1 MVKKITTVVLFL
13 IVFIL
18 FFSLQNIYSAECDD
32 KTGNDRINCL
42 DTLVKSGEQKVN
54 SLESEKQLL
63 DNKAYLTG
71 LQIEETENKIESTQ
85 KELDILSTRIEG
97 LDQSLDYL
105 SKQLIQR
112 IIEGYKK
119 KPLTVFSLLLDSRG
133 ASDFLN
139 QVKYLKT
146 AQNNNQKLLYTVQE
160 TKTNYEEQKKIREEK
175 KAELD
180 QLEKQLISQKDQLD
194 YLIAQKAVIIKDTQ
208 NDNVRYKQLLQQ
220 ALAEYQAVKQAIA
233 TGSKIGPVKK
243 GDPIALVGNSGY
255 PGCSTGAHLHF
266 EIQQNNSWANP
277 ENYLSSKSVDDE
289 QNSGTNN
296 IGGGSWDWP
305 LSDPIIVTQRYGTTP
320 WSWRY
325 KYSGGIHTG
334 VDMVSNG
341 SAVIMAPSDGTLYS
355 SSQSCGGS
363 SNINIKYIDHGNG
376 LISYYLHVQ

>member
-1 MVKKITTVVLFL
+1 MVKKISAV
-13 IVFIL
+13 IL
-18 FFSLQNIYSAECDD
+18 FFLIFFSVFSLKYVYSAECDD
-32 KTGNDRINCL
+32 KTGNDRITCL
-42 DTLVKSGEQKVN
+42 DILVKAGEQKVN

-63 DNKAYLTG
+63 DSKAYLTG
-71 LQIEETENKIESTQ
+71 LQIKETEVKIESTQ
-85 KELDILSTRIEG
+85 KEVDILGTRIEG

-119 KPLTVFSLLLDSRG
+119 KPLTVLSLLLDSQG
-133 ASDFLN
+133 ASDFLS

-160 TKTNYEEQKKIREEK
+160 TKTNYEEQKKLREEK
-175 KAELD
+175 KTELNL
-180 QLEKQLISQKDQLD
+180 LEKQFISQKSQLD
-194 YLIAQKAVIIKDTQ
+194 YLIVQKAIIIKDTQ

-233 TGSKIGPVKK
+233 TGSIIGPVKK

-266 EIQQNNSWANP
+266 EIQQNNSWVNP

-289 QNSGTNN
+289 QNGGTNN

-341 SAVIMAPSDGTLYS
+341 SAVIRAPADGTLYS

-376 LISYYLHVQ
+376 VISYYLHVQ

>member
-1 MVKKITTVVLFL
+1 M
-13 IVFIL
+13 
-18 FFSLQNIYSAECDD
+18 
-32 KTGNDRINCL
+32 
-42 DTLVKSGEQKVN
+42 
-54 SLESEKQLL
+54 
-63 DNKAYLTG
+63 
-71 LQIEETENKIESTQ
+71 
-85 KELDILSTRIEG
+85 
-97 LDQSLDYL
+97 
-105 SKQLIQR
+105 
-112 IIEGYKK
+112 
-119 KPLTVFSLLLDSRG
+119 
-133 ASDFLN
+133 
-139 QVKYLKT
+139 
-146 AQNNNQKLLYTVQE
+146 
-160 TKTNYEEQKKIREEK
+160 
-175 KAELD
+175 
-180 QLEKQLISQKDQLD
+180 
-194 YLIAQKAVIIKDTQ
+194 
-208 NDNVRYKQLLQQ
+208 QQ

-266 EIQQNNSWANP
+266 EIQQNNSWVNP

-289 QNSGTNN
+289 QSGGNNN

-341 SAVIMAPSDGTLYS
+341 SAVIRAPSDGTLYS
-355 SSQSCGGS
+355 SSQGCGGS